1 MATWCQPRENI
12 QVTREG
18 EKTFDSSSNLH
29 FPCTDLK
36 SAEEMEEEGGKGHVP
51 CPLQVPQLRSGLIGK
66 EWGAVEA
73 GSGEIGE
80 GQSLEL
86 DRRFKFCFRLDRTL

>member
-1 MATWCQPRENI
+1 M
-12 QVTREG
+12 TREG
-18 EKTFDSSSNLH
+18 EKAFDSSSNLY
-29 FPCTDLK
+29 FPCTDLE
-36 SAEEMEEEGGKGHVP
+36 SAEEMEERGGKGHVP

-86 DRRFKFCFRLDRTL
+86 DRRLKFCFRLDRTLEYLKMNLYN